1 MKAKRSYREKT
12 DSELV
17 AAVRAGDKRA
27 FDALFLRWYPQ
38 VHRFLRV
45 LVKENA
51 LAEDLAQSVF
61 VKVWLHR
68 EQLDPAKSLKNY
80 LFVLSRNGAMDIFKS
95 KRHLVEESLERP
107 TEEVSPDRTD
117 YRTEY
122 VEANIRV
129 LRAVE
134 KMPQQRRTVFVM
146 SRYQQFSAEEIAQLL
161 GISVRT
167 VEKHLELALDDLRK
181 FLT

>member
-1 MKAKRSYREKT
+1 MT

-17 AAVRAGDKRA
+17 AAVRAGDRRA

-38 VHRFLRV
+38 VHRFLRA
-45 LVKENA
+45 LVKEDA

-61 VKVWLHR
+61 VRVWLHR
-68 EQLDPAKSLKNY
+68 ERLDPSKSLKNY
-80 LFVLSRNGAMDIFKS
+80 LFVLSRNGAIDVFKS
-95 KRHLVEESLERP
+95 KRHLVEESVERP
-107 TEEVSPDRTD
+107 PEEVSPDRAE
-117 YRTEY
+117 YRAEFM
-122 VEANIRV
+122 EANVRV

-134 KMPQQRRTVFVM
+134 KMPPQRRAVFVM
-146 SRYQQFSAEEIAQLL
+146 NRYQQLSAEEIAKML

-167 VEKHLELALDDLRK
+167 VEKHLQLALENLRN